1 MKVIKALPK
10 YTEKGKFSSWLFGIA
25 NNCCI
30 DYVRRKDVALKD
42 DAFSSEKLDDVPNDD
57 GPQDD
62 RMIEKEEKKWLKE
75 AVLKLPLEQKQ
86 VVLLRLYAE
95 MSFKEIAS
103 QLNCPINTVLG
114 RMHYAINHLKKMNY
128 EVT

>member
-1 MKVIKALPK
+1 MVI
-10 YTEKGKFSSWLFGIA
+10 
-25 NNCCI
+25 
-30 DYVRRKDVALKD
+30 
-42 DAFSSEKLDDVPNDD
+42 
-57 GPQDD
+57 
-62 RMIEKEEKKWLKE
+62 EEKKWLKE